1 MKLQVA
7 GSRATPRRSRV
18 RVLDCPI
25 DRLDM
30 DETVAQCHEFVRA
43 GLPSRHMA
51 VNAAKGVAMKTDER
65 LRRIVEESDLV
76 TADGQSLVWASRLLG
91 APLPARVAGIDLM
104 CELLALADRRGYRV
118 YLLGARQPVLDAAVA
133 HIGARYPGLTLAGAR
148 NGYFAEGEGGVVA
161 EEIARAHPDMLFV
174 GMSSPLKEYFLDRFG
189 DTMQIPVMMGVG
201 GAIDVLA
208 GVTARAP
215 RPVQRLGL
223 EWLFRL
229 LQEPRRLGR
238 RYLVTNARFL
248 GLLARAML
256 HDRVRGRG

>member
-1 MKLQVA
+1 
-7 GSRATPRRSRV
+7 
-18 RVLDCPI
+18 
-25 DRLDM
+25 M
-30 DETVAQCHEFVRA
+30 DEAVAQCHEFVRT

-51 VNAAKGVAMKTDER
+51 VNAAKVVAMKKDER

-91 APLPARVAGIDLM
+91 APLPGRVAGIDLM

-118 YLLGARQPVLDAAVA
+118 YLLGARQSALDAAVA
-133 HIGARYPGLTLAGAR
+133 HVSARYPGLTLAGAR
-148 NGYFAEGEGGVVA
+148 NGYFTEAEAGMVA
-161 EEIARAHPDMLFV
+161 EDIARARPDMLFV
-174 GMSSPLKEYFLDRFG
+174 GMSSPFKEYFLDRFG

-238 RYLVTNARFL
+238 RYLVTNSLFL
-248 GLLARAML
+248 ALLARAMV
-256 HDRVRGRG
+256 HDRVRGQG